1 MWLTLISPFPDWF
14 LPALFLRN
22 WKVHLRSEKSVES
35 PKLCSLLK
43 SIILSRGA
51 DMSFI
56 PNSEHLN
63 AVSHWHRY
71 SCIGVQFLVNKIDYF
86 QVYIK
91 DYSSQF
97 FMINITPIKIQKSF
111 GVCSIFSI
119 IIFGWKPA
127 WKLNLWKLSGKFS
140 DEPMIQRQTIDSHK
154 IKKERLG
161 NFISNY
167 GIKILCF
174 LHNIKPRHHRGVWL
188 DKNFK

>member
-1 MWLTLISPFPDWF
+1 
-14 LPALFLRN
+14 
-22 WKVHLRSEKSVES
+22 
-35 PKLCSLLK
+35 
-43 SIILSRGA
+43 
-51 DMSFI
+51 
-56 PNSEHLN
+56 
-63 AVSHWHRY
+63 
-71 SCIGVQFLVNKIDYF
+71 
-86 QVYIK
+86 
-91 DYSSQF
+91 
-97 FMINITPIKIQKSF
+97 MINITWIKIPKFF

-119 IIFGWKPA
+119 IIFDRKPA

-174 LHNIKPRHHRGVWL
+174 LHNIKPRYHRGVWL